1 MVSVIRGLV
10 AFGLLALFA
19 SAASSSAAMAATPA
33 ETFVQ
38 QGVDRGVQIL
48 KDTSL
53 TDAQRRA
60 QVEDLL
66 GSIMNTHRLALFC
79 LGNVAKTAAPED
91 VEAFAAAFDAFTKAK
106 YSSQL
111 GGYGGQSLKVTGS
124 TERSPTDHLVTA
136 VLVPA
141 SGVPDP
147 DPVTVL
153 FRVLNEGDKHGVVD
167 ASIAGVWFGM
177 AQRDDIQ
184 GFLSSHNNDVKKL
197 TARMTE
203 MTANLKAGS

>member
-1 MVSVIRGLV
+1 
-10 AFGLLALFA
+10 
-19 SAASSSAAMAATPA
+19 
-33 ETFVQ
+33 
-38 QGVDRGVQIL
+38 
-48 KDTSL
+48 
-53 TDAQRRA
+53 
-60 QVEDLL
+60 
-66 GSIMNTHRLALFC
+66 
-79 LGNVAKTAAPED
+79 
-91 VEAFAAAFDAFTKAK
+91 VEAFATAFEAFTKAK

-153 FRVLNEGDKHGVVD
+153 FRVLNEGDKYGVVD

>member
-1 MVSVIRGLV
+1 MLSVIRGLF
-10 AFGLLALFA
+10 AFGLFTLVA
-19 SAASSSAAMAATPA
+19 SSAALAATPA

-38 QGVDRGVQIL
+38 QGVDRGVAIL

-53 TDAQRRA
+53 TDAQRRV

-66 GSIMNTHRLALFC
+66 GSLMNTHRLALFC

-91 VEAFAAAFDAFTKAK
+91 VEAFAAAFEAFTKAK

-111 GGYGGQSLKVTGS
+111 GGYGGQTLKVTGS
-124 TERSPTDHLVTA
+124 TDRSPSDHVVTA

-153 FRVLNEGDKHGVVD
+153 FRVLNEGDKYGVVD

-184 GFLSSHNNDVKKL
+184 GFLSSNNNDVKKL
-197 TARMTE
+197 TARMLE
-203 MTANLKAGS
+203 MTASLKATAP

>member
-111 GGYGGQSLKVTGS
+111 GGYVCHRLKVTGS

-153 FRVLNEGDKHGVVD
+153 FRVLNEGDKYGVVD

>member
-1 MVSVIRGLV
+1 MVSVIRGLF
-10 AFGLLALFA
+10 AFGLFTLFA
-19 SAASSSAAMAATPA
+19 SAAVAATPA

-66 GSIMNTHRLALFC
+66 GSLMNTHRLALFC

-91 VEAFAAAFDAFTKAK
+91 VEAFAAAFEAFTKAK

-124 TERSPTDHLVTA
+124 TERSPTDHVVTA

-147 DPVTVL
+147 DPVTVT
-153 FRVLNEGDKHGVVD
+153 FRVLNDGDKYGVVD
-167 ASIAGVWFGM
+167 ASIEGVWFGM

-184 GFLSSHNNDVKKL
+184 GFLSSNNNDLKKL
-197 TARMTE
+197 TARMTQ

>member
-1 MVSVIRGLV
+1 
-10 AFGLLALFA
+10 
-19 SAASSSAAMAATPA
+19 MAATPA

-53 TDAQRRA
+53 TDAQRRV
-60 QVEDLL
+60 QVEDLQGTL
-66 GSIMNTHRLALFC
+66 MNTHRLALFC

-91 VEAFAAAFDAFTKAK
+91 VEAFAAAFEAFTKAK

-124 TERSPTDHLVTA
+124 TERSPTDHVVTA

-141 SGVPDP
+141 SGVADP
-147 DPVTVL
+147 DPVTVM
-153 FRVLNEGDKHGVVD
+153 FRVLNEGDKYGVVD
-167 ASIAGVWFGM
+167 ASIVGVWFGM

-184 GFLSSHNNDVKKL
+184 GFLASNNNDVKKL
-197 TARMTE
+197 TARMVE
-203 MTANLKAGS
+203 MTANLKSTAQ

>member
-1 MVSVIRGLV
+1 MVSVIRGLF
-10 AFGLLALFA
+10 AFGLFTLFA
-19 SAASSSAAMAATPA
+19 SAAVAATPA

-66 GSIMNTHRLALFC
+66 GSLMNTHRLALFC

-91 VEAFAAAFDAFTKAK
+91 VEAFAAAFEAFTKAK

-124 TERSPTDHLVTA
+124 SDRSPTDHVVTA

-147 DPVTVL
+147 DPVTVM
-153 FRVLNEGDKHGVVD
+153 FRVLNDGDKYGVVD
-167 ASIAGVWFGM
+167 ASIEGVWFGM

-184 GFLSSHNNDVKKL
+184 GFLSSNNNDLKKL
-197 TARMTE
+197 TARMTQ

>member
-19 SAASSSAAMAATPA
+19 SAASSSGAMAATPA

-48 KDTSL
+48 RDSSL
-53 TDAQRRA
+53 TEAQRRA

-153 FRVLNEGDKHGVVD
+153 FRVLNEGDKYGVVD

>member
-19 SAASSSAAMAATPA
+19 SAASSSGAMAATPA

-53 TDAQRRA
+53 TEAQRRA

-91 VEAFAAAFDAFTKAK
+91 VEAFATAFEAFTKAK

-111 GGYGGQSLKVTGS
+111 GGYGGQCLKVTGS

-153 FRVLNEGDKHGVVD
+153 FRVLNEGDKYGVVD
-167 ASIAGVWFGM
+167 ASIEGVWFGM

>member
-1 MVSVIRGLV
+1 MVSVIRGLF
-10 AFGLLALFA
+10 AFALFTFFA
-19 SAASSSAAMAATPA
+19 SAAVAATPA

-66 GSIMNTHRLALFC
+66 GSLMNTHRLALFC

-91 VEAFAAAFDAFTKAK
+91 VEAFAAAFEAFTKAK

-111 GGYGGQSLKVTGS
+111 GGYGGQSVKVTGS
-124 TERSPTDHLVTA
+124 SERSPTDHVVTA

-153 FRVLNEGDKHGVVD
+153 FRVLNDGDKYGVVD
-167 ASIAGVWFGM
+167 ASIEGVWFGM

-184 GFLSSHNNDVKKL
+184 GFLASNNNDVKKL
-197 TARMTE
+197 TARMME
-203 MTANLKAGS
+203 MTASLKAGS

>member
-1 MVSVIRGLV
+1 MVSVIRGLF
-10 AFGLLALFA
+10 AFGLFTFFA
-19 SAASSSAAMAATPA
+19 SAAVAATPA

-48 KDTSL
+48 KDASL
-53 TDAQRRA
+53 SDAQRRA

-66 GSIMNTHRLALFC
+66 GSIMNTHRLAVFC

-91 VEAFAAAFDAFTKAK
+91 VEAFATAFDAFTKAK

-124 TERSPTDHLVTA
+124 TERSPTDHVVTA
-136 VLVPA
+136 VLVPP
-141 SGVPDP
+141 SGVADP
-147 DPVTVL
+147 DPVTVM
-153 FRVLNEGDKHGVVD
+153 FRVLNDGDKYGVVD
-167 ASIAGVWFGM
+167 ASIVGVWFGM

-184 GFLSSHNNDVKKL
+184 GFLSSNNNDVKKL
-197 TARMTE
+197 TARMIE